1 MNNVIEDNIILVLKL
16 INKTLSAYT
25 KKIYCIMFDDFIS
38 GFIKLLSWQYEMQIL
53 VSCLKVTS
61 ATKLFFAIK

>member
-25 KKIYCIMFDDFIS
+25 KKIYCIMFDDLFPD
-38 GFIKLLSWQYEMQIL
+38 LLSWSVDSMK
-53 VSCLKVTS
+53 CKF
-61 ATKLFFAIK
+61 LFLA

>member
-25 KKIYCIMFDDFIS
+25 KKN
-38 GFIKLLSWQYEMQIL
+38 IL
-53 VSCLKVTS
+53 YYV
-61 ATKLFFAIK
+61 